1 MKNFFKD
8 LKYFLILWITQL
20 FSQLG
25 SSMTNFALIIWS
37 YQIEGSALT
46 TALLSVCSY
55 VPYIVMSIFAGAISD
70 KWNKKITMLICDTF
84 SALCTIIVMILLIN
98 SHLEVWHLYCLNAL
112 NGLMNTIQQ
121 PASYVAT
128 TLLVPKEHYQKVS
141 GLYSISNSLISI
153 LSPMIA
159 STLLMLFNLK
169 VVIIFDLTTFVMAF
183 ITLLLF
189 IDIPKVEEN
198 STASESLSQSIK
210 SGLQY
215 LKQNRGIFDLF
226 LFLAMINL
234 IASIHN
240 SILPAMILSVHNG
253 GETVLGIINTVTGIS
268 TLIGSL
274 IASMMPKPKSRVRII
289 CDTLLISMSFE
300 NFLLALGH
308 NIYIWCIG
316 AVLGWLVIPI
326 MSTNMDVLLR
336 NYIPVDIQGRIS
348 SMRNTF
354 QFFTIPIGYFLGGW
368 LVDNVFEPFMAI
380 QSKDSILIELFGS
393 GKGSGA
399 CMLFF
404 IIAFIGILICLI
416 FRKDKHIWKLEQHQD

>member
-1 MKNFFKD
+1 MKN
-8 LKYFLILWITQL
+8 LKYFLIFWITQS

-37 YQIEGSALT
+37 YQIKGSALT
-46 TALLSVCSY
+46 TALLSICSY
-55 VPYIVMSIFAGAISD
+55 VPYIVMSIFAGTISD
-70 KWNKKITMLICDTF
+70 KWNKKTTILICDTF
-84 SALCTIIVMILLIN
+84 SAICTIIVMVLLIN
-98 SHLEVWHLYCLNAL
+98 NHLEVWHLYCLNAL

-121 PASYVAT
+121 PTSYVAT
-128 TLLVPKEHYQKVS
+128 TLLVPKEQYQKIS
-141 GLYSISNSLISI
+141 GLSSMANSLINI
-153 LSPMIA
+153 FSPMFA
-159 STLLMLFNLK
+159 TTLLTLFNLQA
-169 VVIIFDLTTFVMAF
+169 VIIFDLTTFVIAF

-189 IDIPKVEEN
+189 VDIPKVQEN
-198 STASESLSQSIK
+198 STSSESFSQSIK
-210 SGLQY
+210 NGLHY

-234 IASIHN
+234 TASIYEA
-240 SILPAMILSVHNG
+240 ILPAMILSVNNG
-253 GETVLGIINTVTGIS
+253 GETVLGLINIVTGIS
-268 TLIGSL
+268 TLIGSF
-274 IASMMPKPKSRVRII
+274 IASAMPKPKSRVKVI

-308 NIYIWCIG
+308 SLPIWCIG

-326 MSTNMDVLLR
+326 MNTNMDVLLR
-336 NYIPVDIQGRIS
+336 SYIPVDIQGRIL

-368 LVDNVFEPFMAI
+368 LVDNIFEPFMI
-380 QSKDSILIELFGS
+380 NQPKDSILIKLFGL

-404 IIAFIGILICLI
+404 IIAFVGILTCLI
-416 FRKDKHIWKLEQHQD
+416 FRKDKHIWELENN